1 MKWLKYYREKSGLS
15 MQKLSEILDV
25 KLNTVW
31 RWEND
36 KASPSVD
43 IAMALAKIFDI
54 TESELLNGP
63 SDGKIKLT
71 LVYDW
76 EHMKEGNIDM
86 NGNDF
91 ELILGSQGQIGIK
104 GAALLT
110 SAEAIEEFLVQVKE
124 QLTIGLEAQIRRG
137 AIPQA

>member
-76 EHMKEGNIDM
+76 EHMKDGNIDM

-110 SAEAIEEFLVQVKE
+110 SAEAIEEFLVQLKE

>member
-76 EHMKEGNIDM
+76 EHMKDGNIDM